1 MAASNPASLHRSDS
15 PGMHKK
21 KEWIIWLFRCVPTEQ
36 MINYMYKKKWKILQ
50 AFYVVAY
57 TCMPINVKIN

>member
-21 KEWIIWLFRCVPTEQ
+21 KEWIIWYFRCAPTEQ
-36 MINYMYKKKWKILQ
+36 MINYMYKKKMKDIASILCSSIYMY
-50 AFYVVAY
+50 ANK
-57 TCMPINVKIN
+57 C